1 MAPGNINIPYPH
13 QLKEHSV
20 EKMDPTMVW
29 NKEGNYSWTYYKT
42 KSIWKDGLNHYSHI
56 H

>member
-20 EKMDPTMVW
+20 EKMDPTIVAV
-29 NKEGNYSWTYYKT
+29 KR
-42 KSIWKDGLNHYSHI
+42 
-56 H
+56 